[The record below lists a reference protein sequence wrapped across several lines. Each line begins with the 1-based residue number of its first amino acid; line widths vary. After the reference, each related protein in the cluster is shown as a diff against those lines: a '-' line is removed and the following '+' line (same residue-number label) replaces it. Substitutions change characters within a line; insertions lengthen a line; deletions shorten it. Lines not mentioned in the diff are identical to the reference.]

1 MAWTEADEDRYQA
14 LNAAY
19 KRGVRSVT
27 FGDRTTVQYSEEEM
41 ARILSKMEAQ
51 KARSTSPPR
60 PRQFLGYAKKG
71 F

>member
-1 MAWTEADEDRYQA
+1 
-14 LNAAY
+14 
-19 KRGVRSVT
+19 
-27 FGDRTTVQYSEEEM
+27 VQYSEEEM

-51 KARSTSPPR
+51 KARSASPPR